1 MAVIASVSAVRCI
14 ARDVHNG
21 VANEVAIAS
30 AVAFPSTRKKR
41 SGKPAPR
48 KGADDGAHR
57 IASGRERV
65 LIVEDEPWI
74 AMDLERLI
82 LDAGYQ
88 VAGLA
93 HDADEALHI
102 AEETRPALVLMDIR
116 LAGARDGIDAAHDVY
131 SRFGIRSIFVSGHFD
146 GATRRRAEAV
156 KPHAMLDK
164 PIEPDRL
171 IAAVR
176 KALGGH

>member
-1 MAVIASVSAVRCI
+1 MGVTESVSSVR
-14 ARDVHNG
+14 G
-21 VANEVAIAS
+21 VARTFQKCVAIEAAIAC

-41 SGKPAPR
+41 SGKPGTR
-48 KGADDGAHR
+48 KAVDSRAHR
-57 IASGRERV
+57 MVSGRRRV

-82 LDAGYQ
+82 LDAGYE

-102 AEETRPALVLMDIR
+102 AEETHPAVVLMDIR
-116 LAGARDGIDAAHDVY
+116 LAGTRDGIDAAQDVY
-131 SRFGIRSIFVSGHFD
+131 RRFGIRSIFVSAHFD

-171 IAAVR
+171 IAAIR

>member
-1 MAVIASVSAVRCI
+1 MGVTASVSAVQAIAPDFYKCI
-14 ARDVHNG
+14 ATE
-21 VANEVAIAS
+21 AAIAS
-30 AVAFPSTRKKR
+30 AVAFPSTHKKR
-41 SGKPAPR
+41 SRKPTAR
-48 KGADDGAHR
+48 KAVDGRAHR
-57 IASGRERV
+57 IASGRGRV

-82 LDAGYQ
+82 RDAGYD

-102 AEETRPALVLMDIR
+102 AEETRPALMLMDIR

-131 SRFGIRSIFVSGHFD
+131 RRFGIRSIFVSGHFD

-176 KALGGH
+176 KALSGH